1 MLRHIKC
8 NQLKDEI
15 TAVEQEC
22 LKAVDRKNTVIRR
35 LLCDLDESEELYS
48 TMLHSHMQNLETLI
62 TLHRERVYFCKDWY
76 KKERDLLLER
86 YDEEVKAY
94 KVKKSQ
100 AQKELECVFYA
111 LVEKAGE
118 ERKLSEEQ
126 HLQKKD
132 SLKNSVRNKQKF
144 NYLFEFNRNPV
155 VTSN

>member
-8 NQLKDEI
+8 TQLKDEI

-48 TMLHSHMQNLETLI
+48 TMLHSHMQNLEALI
-62 TLHRERVYFCKDWY
+62 SLHLDRVNFCKDWY
-76 KKERDLLLER
+76 SKEKELLLRR
-86 YDEEVKAY
+86 YDEEVRAY
-94 KVKKSQ
+94 KMKKSQ

-111 LVEKAGE
+111 LAEKANE
-118 ERKLSEEQ
+118 ERKLSEER

-132 SLKNSVRNKQKF
+132 SLKNSVSGR
-144 NYLFEFNRNPV
+144 
-155 VTSN
+155 